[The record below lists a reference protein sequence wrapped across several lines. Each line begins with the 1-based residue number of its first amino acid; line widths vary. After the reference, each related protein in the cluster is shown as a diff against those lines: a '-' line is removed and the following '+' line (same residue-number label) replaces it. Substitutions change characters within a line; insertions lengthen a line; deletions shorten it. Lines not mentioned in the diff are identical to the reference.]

1 LTDHA
6 SPSLTDHA
14 VVQVKLVI
22 PCLAEYVGVARLA
35 VLGVANRLSFTYDEV
50 EDIRLAVGEACT
62 HAIERHTAYYSSK
75 SDVSDSSDACTI
87 KIVSTID
94 KSTLTIEV
102 TDTIPVISGHAVA
115 SSGDDDLDYQKL
127 GTVLME
133 ILVDEVTFNESQH
146 GTTVKLVKSAGQVS

>member
-35 VLGVANRLSFTYDEV
+35 VLGVAN
-50 EDIRLAVGEACT
+50 RLAVGEACT